1 MKEENIHLNTNNGI
15 GLITIRRPK
24 QLNALNIA
32 TIEELHQKLNYIEKN
47 KSIKVLI
54 ISGEGEKSFVA
65 GADIKEFASFS
76 KQQGKELSKRWTKT
90 I

>member
-1 MKEENIHLNTNNGI
+1 MKEENVHLNTNNGI
-15 GLITIRRPK
+15 GILIIRRPK

-54 ISGEGEKSFVA
+54 ISGDGEKSFVA
-65 GADIKEFASFS
+65 GADIKEFAGFS
-76 KQQGKELSKRWTKT
+76 
-90 I
+90 